1 MDCIEK
7 LASTTLYGDDAP
19 DESGGRVGVSLWSP
33 SQDAT
38 EVNKIFHAE
47 GIYLID

>member
-1 MDCIEK
+1 
-7 LASTTLYGDDAP
+7 
-19 DESGGRVGVSLWSP
+19 VGVSLWSP
-33 SQDAT
+33 SQDAS